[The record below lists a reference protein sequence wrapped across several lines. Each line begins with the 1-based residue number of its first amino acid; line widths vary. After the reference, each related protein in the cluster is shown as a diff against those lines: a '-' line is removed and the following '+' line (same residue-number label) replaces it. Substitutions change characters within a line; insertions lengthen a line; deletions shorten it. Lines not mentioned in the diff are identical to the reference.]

1 MTGRFRSNVS
11 EEAILDMLNRGDDEG
26 LVLLYRHC
34 RGAVT
39 SYVLRNSG
47 TPDDADD
54 MLQEALIALWERV
67 RAGRYTREAKL
78 ETFIVAVVKN
88 IWHRRLLR
96 KRREPVQTTDPDS
109 MPDGEPG
116 VLEELLHDE
125 QAAAVQR
132 ALESMGEP
140 CRTLLLL
147 YYYDELAMEEIAKRM
162 GFANAATAKSKKYQC
177 KKQLQQR
184 VGVIEEAKT

>member
-11 EEAILDMLNRGDDEG
+11 EEAILEMLHRGDDAG
-26 LVLLYRHC
+26 LVSLYQLC
-34 RGAVT
+34 RAAVT

-67 RAGRYTREAKL
+67 RSGRYTREAKL
-78 ETFIVAVVKN
+78 ETFVVAVVKN

-96 KRREPVQTTDPDS
+96 KRREPAQEADPDT
-109 MPDGEPG
+109 MADGEPG
-116 VLEELLHDE
+116 VLEELEHDE

-132 ALESMGEP
+132 ALEGMGEP

-147 YYYDELAMEEIAKRM
+147 FYYDELDMEEIARRL
-162 GFANAATAKSKKYQC
+162 GFANTATAKSKKYQC
-177 KKQLQQR
+177 KRQLQQL
-184 VGVIEEAKT
+184 VGITAEART